1 MANLI
6 VILFLLF
13 GFLMGLKR
21 GLILQVFHLV
31 GFIVAFIVA
40 ALSFKKLS
48 SHLEM
53 WIPFPG
59 FSDQNVW
66 SDVLNSAP
74 VQDAFYNA
82 IAFAIIFFITKI
94 ILQIIASMLD
104 FVASFP
110 ILNSVNKLLGAFLG
124 FVEVYLIVFIVLFI
138 LSLTPIDTIQNWLST
153 STLAKVIIQSTPI
166 LSNKIQDLWFVS
178 LQSII

>member
-1 MANLI
+1 
-6 VILFLLF
+6 
-13 GFLMGLKR
+13 
-21 GLILQVFHLV
+21 
-31 GFIVAFIVA
+31 
-40 ALSFKKLS
+40 
-48 SHLEM
+48 
-53 WIPFPG
+53 
-59 FSDQNVW
+59 
-66 SDVLNSAP
+66 
-74 VQDAFYNA
+74 
-82 IAFAIIFFITKI
+82 
-94 ILQIIASMLD
+94 MLD

-153 STLAKVIIQSTPI
+153 SSLAKVIIQSTPI